1 MRVQRAKISIA
12 LSITLAQT
20 AKKKKKERKNHD
32 YLQIHTGLLY
42 EWNQYRLARNKPV
55 YLGHKG
61 KKKNALA
68 CEVVCGSLRME
79 SRIFCFI

>member
-1 MRVQRAKISIA
+1 MRVQRAKIRIA

-20 AKKKKKERKNHD
+20 AKKKKERKNQD

-42 EWNQYRLARNKPV
+42 EWNQYRITRNKPV

-61 KKKNALA
+61 KTKT
-68 CEVVCGSLRME
+68 S
-79 SRIFCFI
+79 